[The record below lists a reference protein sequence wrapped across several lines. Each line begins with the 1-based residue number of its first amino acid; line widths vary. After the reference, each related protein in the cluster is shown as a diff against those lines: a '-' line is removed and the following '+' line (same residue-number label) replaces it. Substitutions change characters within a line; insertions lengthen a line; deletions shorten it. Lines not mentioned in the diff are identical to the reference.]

1 MTSPLPKG
9 DSPLPSLPTGARR
22 FDSSD
27 VPPPVR
33 GPLPSFVTEV
43 RAEEPKAPVITSAKK
58 TASASNGFVKVIRNN
73 HELIIDPSRLPKP
86 PEGLSATEEC
96 AWAWDNLTPSQF
108 GMWNTL
114 AWEKRRIAEGRPVE
128 TRSSKLGPLACGP
141 RRCYQG
147 KNREISRNR

>member
-1 MTSPLPKG
+1 
-9 DSPLPSLPTGARR
+9 
-22 FDSSD
+22 
-27 VPPPVR
+27 
-33 GPLPSFVTEV
+33 
-43 RAEEPKAPVITSAKK
+43 
-58 TASASNGFVKVIRNN
+58 VKVIRNN

-128 TRSSKLGPLACGP
+128 TRSSKLGPLLTVWL
-141 RRCYQG
+141 
-147 KNREISRNR
+147 